1 VKPLT
6 VNEHQNEEGM
16 DKIKGPFCAYIIL
29 P

>member
-1 VKPLT
+1 